1 MVEVAVDT
9 VVEATW
15 EEEVV
20 EDTVEE
26 EAVMEEEEVDIKI
39 GDHRTEVTTIGR
51 EALIVLKEEDLEGEE
66 AAVTRK
72 GQDGKGKKTKEGREE
87 KCLQNSSSTR
97 SSTCGIFPPRRG
109 FCSFPTLTRK

>member
-26 EAVMEEEEVDIKI
+26 EAVMEEEEADIKI

-51 EALIVLKEEDLEGEE
+51 EALIVLKEEDLEEE
-66 AAVTRK
+66 EAVTRK

-87 KCLQNSSSTR
+87 KCLRNSSSTR

-109 FCSFPTLTRK
+109 FCLFPTLTRK